1 MPNPS
6 TFSLTSVS
14 LFLAMLLIA
23 APLSARKWHVNAETG
38 SDSNSGVAEKPFKS
52 LQKGI
57 NSAKDGDVIQLHPQG
72 AVIRQS
78 GRFGDRSG
86 ITIEGNGVTLDGADP
101 LPVDGWEKVGA
112 NLYRRQLKRTPLDR
126 HLLIVDGVMQRMGR
140 TQSAGSPEFP
150 APAELEPG
158 EFCFEN
164 IDKQTGWLY
173 VCGSIKNLE
182 WSTRVNGI
190 GMGGVCRRIVVQ
202 NLETRNFLN
211 DGFNI
216 HGDGRELTFENIH
229 GYDCF
234 DEGFSAHET
243 SECLITGG
251 KFYGNEN
258 GIADVNASETVY
270 RNCEFYGNVNTDV
283 LLIGKA
289 HALIDCKI
297 LNSTSAAALVAGPR
311 TKNQSFAL
319 QLQRVTITTQQKSDR
334 GLVRMNGGTLLV
346 ENCVCENIGLNTL
359 GADVTYQG
367 RNLVDGAA
375 LDK

>member
-1 MPNPS
+1 MPKP
-6 TFSLTSVS
+6 FSLLCVS
-14 LFLAMLLIA
+14 LVLAMLLIA
-23 APLSARKWHVNAETG
+23 APLSAREWHVNAATG
-38 SDSNSGVAEKPFKS
+38 SDANSGGAAEPFKS

-57 NSAKDGDVIQLHPQG
+57 NSAQDGDVIQLYPHG

-78 GRFGDRSG
+78 ASFGNRSG

-101 LPVDGWEKVGA
+101 LPVDGWETVGV
-112 NLYRRQLKRTPLDR
+112 NLYRRVLKRTPLDR
-126 HLLIVDGVMQRMGR
+126 HLLIVAGVMQRMGR
-140 TQSAGSPEFP
+140 TQSAGSPQFP
-150 APAELEPG
+150 APADLKPG
-158 EFCFEN
+158 QFCFEN
-164 IDKQTGWLY
+164 IDEKTGWLY
-173 VCGSIKNLE
+173 VCGPIKNLE

-190 GMGGVCRRIVVQ
+190 GLGGVCQRIVVR
-202 NLETRNFLN
+202 NLNTRNFLN

-216 HGDGRELTFENIH
+216 HGDGRELTFENIN

-311 TKNQSFAL
+311 SEDKLFAL
-319 QLQRVTITTQQKSDR
+319 RLQHVTITTQQKSDR
-334 GLVRMNGGTLLV
+334 GLVRINGGTLLV
-346 ENCVCENIGLNTL
+346 DNCVCENIGFNTL

-367 RNLVDGAA
+367 RNLVDGVE
-375 LDK
+375 LDAR